1 VTTETVAPPEAVTAE
16 VPEPTGSRWARF
28 GRHGLSSAARKPRP
42 PLSSSQLVAAI
53 VLATVLALA
62 LWFVFYAFVLSG
74 VQEQHDQRVSFAHI
88 REELALATVPIGGS
102 IKPGAPVALISIPA
116 VHLRNVVVVE
126 GTNSAELEAGPGHFP
141 ATPLPGQAGD
151 SLLLG
156 RRSTFGGP
164 FGSLAKLSPGSLIY
178 VTTGQGSF
186 TYTVTDLR
194 IPGDPLPSVLAA
206 NQSRLT
212 LLTSH
217 GSGWGTGQPLYLD
230 ANLTAG
236 KIQPTPAGA
245 PSVVPTVDQ
254 PFHGDNNGLVPLVL
268 WLQLMILFAA
278 ATAWCWWRWTKP
290 QTWLVAVPAGLAI
303 LWGATSAVMPFLPNL
318 T

>member
-1 VTTETVAPPEAVTAE
+1 M
-16 VPEPTGSRWARF
+16 
-28 GRHGLSSAARKPRP
+28 SST
-42 PLSSSQLVAAI
+42 QLVAAV
-53 VLATVLALA
+53 VLGTVLALA
-62 LWFVFYAFVLSG
+62 AWFVFYAFVLSG

-88 REELALATVPIGGS
+88 REELALATVPIGGV
-102 IKPGAPVALISIPA
+102 IKPGAPVALLSIPA

-164 FGSLAKLSPGSLIY
+164 FGSLSKLSPGSLIH
-178 VTTGQGSF
+178 VATGQGSF

-206 NQSRLT
+206 DQSRLT

-217 GSGWGTGQPLYLD
+217 GGGWGGGQALYID
-230 ANLTAG
+230 ANLTSG

-245 PSVVPTVDQ
+245 PTVAPTTDL
-254 PFHGDNNGLVPLVL
+254 PFHGDDNGLVALVL
-268 WLQLMILFAA
+268 WLQLMIVFAA

-303 LWGATSAVMPFLPNL
+303 LWGATSAAMPFLPNL